1 MTSTEADRQP
11 VFDLRGKR
19 VWVAGH
25 TGLVGSA
32 ILRRLQSEDC
42 ELILTSHES
51 LDLIRQAETESFVE
65 RERPQAIFLAAA
77 LVGGI
82 LANARFP
89 VDYLYENLMIG
100 VNVMRAAHTAGT
112 EKLLWLGSSCIYPRD
127 AAQPI
132 REEALLTGALEQTNE
147 TYAIAKIAGLKLA
160 KAYCEQHGDRFM
172 TVMPTN
178 VYGPND
184 NFDPE
189 TAHVLPALIRKIHEA
204 KQQSSTSVT
213 LWGTGRPMREFLHVD
228 DLADACVHIVK
239 FYDGVEPINVGAG
252 REVSIRQLAEIIAGI
267 VGFEGSFVFDSTK
280 PDGTPRKLVETS
292 KMKAIGWNAGISLES
307 GIRDLYDHW
316 LRTQ

>member
-1 MTSTEADRQP
+1 M
-11 VFDLRGKR
+11 
-19 VWVAGH
+19 
-25 TGLVGSA
+25 
-32 ILRRLQSEDC
+32 
-42 ELILTSHES
+42 
-51 LDLIRQAETESFVE
+51 
-65 RERPQAIFLAAA
+65 
-77 LVGGI
+77 
-82 LANARFP
+82 
-89 VDYLYENLMIG
+89 
-100 VNVMRAAHTAGT
+100 
-112 EKLLWLGSSCIYPRD
+112 
-127 AAQPI
+127 
-132 REEALLTGALEQTNE
+132 LTGALEQTNE

-204 KQQSSTSVT
+204 KQQNSSSVT

-307 GIRDLYDHW
+307 GIRDLYYRW
-316 LRTQ
+316 LRTQQAVSSRHHGVS

>member
-1 MTSTEADRQP
+1 M
-11 VFDLRGKR
+11 
-19 VWVAGH
+19 
-25 TGLVGSA
+25 
-32 ILRRLQSEDC
+32 
-42 ELILTSHES
+42 
-51 LDLIRQAETESFVE
+51 
-65 RERPQAIFLAAA
+65 
-77 LVGGI
+77 
-82 LANARFP
+82 
-89 VDYLYENLMIG
+89 
-100 VNVMRAAHTAGT
+100 
-112 EKLLWLGSSCIYPRD
+112 
-127 AAQPI
+127 
-132 REEALLTGALEQTNE
+132 LTGALEQTNE